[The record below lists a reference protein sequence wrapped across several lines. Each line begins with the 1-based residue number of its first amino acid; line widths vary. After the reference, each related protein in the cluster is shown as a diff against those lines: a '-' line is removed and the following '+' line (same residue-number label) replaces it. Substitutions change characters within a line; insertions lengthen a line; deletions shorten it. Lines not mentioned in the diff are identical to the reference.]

1 MGVGTRWPVCSRRRV
16 WERRRKPKGTE
27 RPRRDNKPSVRS
39 GLQTA
44 GRRWVAAPWL
54 LSAGGWGGKHH
65 SRQTAALSGG
75 LMQVDPATSKGSR
88 KRFFSLICR
97 QCLFLKFCSS
107 VQHSLVTSRWR
118 SVLISLGVGWG
129 DFSLGVGLK
138 GIEENN
144 PISLLLP
151 PQSWGRLQQRTS
163 PPPPEPVKKK
173 LTLSAEL

>member
-1 MGVGTRWPVCSRRRV
+1 MWAPGGLFAAGEECGKEGGNQREQRGPGVIISLQFGLGCRRL
-16 WERRRKPKGTE
+16 G
-27 RPRRDNKPSVRS
+27 
-39 GLQTA
+39 G
-44 GRRWVAAPWL
+44 
-54 LSAGGWGGKHH
+54 GGWPRPGYSPRGAGWVKHH

-163 PPPPEPVKKK
+163 PPPQNQLRK
-173 LTLSAEL
+173 S